1 MGSALPVSGKMV
13 LAILLL
19 SLVLTKTGT
28 DAKSSLGLED
38 LENLVKQMELKMK
51 DMESRLEETE
61 TKNKEME
68 TRLEELEE
76 QLKECSEGLGKIDS
90 DLEASK
96 SEQKR
101 GAENS
106 STKESRIQKPDLEEK
121 ERASSYPRNALTK
134 PSLRDL
140 PIILISASRRS
151 ALTSS
156 HPFPTVTFD
165 TFLANYNNGGGDGK
179 LDLDSGIFTCLTPG
193 YYTVSFSVYGAVGTI
208 KGVRYGEID
217 MFLFKNGRDIPDS
230 WWTAYE
236 ESGNATVGVTGSR
249 IVIIHMDAGDTLEL
263 KMTHGDYIKWI
274 TLNIELSG

>member
-1 MGSALPVSGKMV
+1 M

-61 TKNKEME
+61 MKNKEME

-76 QLKECSEGLGKIDS
+76 QLKECYGGLGKLDS
-90 DLEASK
+90 DPETLK

-106 STKESRIQKPDLEEK
+106 STKEF
-121 ERASSYPRNALTK
+121 ASSYPHNALTK

-140 PIILISASRRS
+140 PIILISAWRGSPILS
-151 ALTSS
+151 
-156 HPFPTVTFD
+156 PQTVTFD
-165 TFLANYNNGGGDGK
+165 SFLANYNNGDTPGGGDGK
-179 LDLDSGIFTCLTPG
+179 LDLDKG
-193 YYTVSFSVYGAVGTI
+193 GAI
-208 KGVRYGEID
+208 
-217 MFLFKNGRDIPDS
+217 L
-230 WWTAYE
+230 
-236 ESGNATVGVTGSR
+236 
-249 IVIIHMDAGDTLEL
+249 IV
-263 KMTHGDYIKWI
+263 
-274 TLNIELSG
+274 

>member
-13 LAILLL
+13 LVILLL

-51 DMESRLEETE
+51 DMEA
-61 TKNKEME
+61 KNKEME

-76 QLKECSEGLGKIDS
+76 QLKECHGGLGKIDS
-90 DLEASK
+90 DPETSK

-106 STKESRIQKPDLEEK
+106 STKDF
-121 ERASSYPRNALTK
+121 ASSYPHNALTK

-140 PIILISASRRS
+140 PIILISAWRGSYI
-151 ALTSS
+151 
-156 HPFPTVTFD
+156 HFPQTVTFD
-165 TFLANYNNGGGDGK
+165 SFLANYNNGDTPGGGDGK
-179 LDLDSGIFTCLTPG
+179 LDLDSGVFTCLTPG
-193 YYTVSFSVYGAVGTI
+193 YYTVSYSAYGRVGPTSGI
-208 KGVRYGEID
+208 ISMY
-217 MFLFKNGRDIPDS
+217 LYKNGLEIF
-230 WWTAYE
+230 
-236 ESGNATVGVTGSR
+236 ESLWHFWANSDALNNNAGVVGSR

-263 KMTHGDYIKWI
+263 KMTLGEWIASI

>member
-1 MGSALPVSGKMV
+1 MPVSGKMV

-51 DMESRLEETE
+51 DMEA
-61 TKNKEME
+61 KNKEME

-76 QLKECSEGLGKIDS
+76 QLKECYGGLGKNDS

-106 STKESRIQKPDLEEK
+106 STKEF
-121 ERASSYPRNALTK
+121 ASSYPHNALTK

-140 PIILISASRRS
+140 PIILISAWRGSYILS
-151 ALTSS
+151 
-156 HPFPTVTFD
+156 PQTVTFES
-165 TFLANYNNGGGDGK
+165 FLANYNTGDTPGGGDGQ
-179 LDLDSGIFTCLTPG
+179 LDLD
-193 YYTVSFSVYGAVGTI
+193 
-208 KGVRYGEID
+208 
-217 MFLFKNGRDIPDS
+217 
-230 WWTAYE
+230 
-236 ESGNATVGVTGSR
+236 
-249 IVIIHMDAGDTLEL
+249 
-263 KMTHGDYIKWI
+263 
-274 TLNIELSG
+274 

>member
-1 MGSALPVSGKMV
+1 ML

-51 DMESRLEETE
+51 DMESRLEKQEKE
-61 TKNKEME
+61 RKNLEAKNKEME

-76 QLKECSEGLGKIDS
+76 QLKEGNGGLGKIDS

-106 STKESRIQKPDLEEK
+106 STKEF
-121 ERASSYPRNALTK
+121 ASSYPHNALTK

-140 PIILISASRRS
+140 PIILISAWRGSPIRS
-151 ALTSS
+151 
-156 HPFPTVTFD
+156 PQTVTFD
-165 TFLANYNNGGGDGK
+165 SFLANYNNGDRPGGGDGK
-179 LDLDSGIFTCLTPG
+179 LDLD
-193 YYTVSFSVYGAVGTI
+193 
-208 KGVRYGEID
+208 
-217 MFLFKNGRDIPDS
+217 
-230 WWTAYE
+230 
-236 ESGNATVGVTGSR
+236 
-249 IVIIHMDAGDTLEL
+249 
-263 KMTHGDYIKWI
+263 
-274 TLNIELSG
+274 

>member
-13 LAILLL
+13 LVILLL

-51 DMESRLEETE
+51 DMEA
-61 TKNKEME
+61 KNKEME

-76 QLKECSEGLGKIDS
+76 QLKECNGGLGKIDS

-106 STKESRIQKPDLEEK
+106 STKEL
-121 ERASSYPRNALTK
+121 ASSYPHNALTK

-140 PIILISASRRS
+140 PIILISAWRGSYVVS
-151 ALTSS
+151 PQTI
-156 HPFPTVTFD
+156 TFD
-165 TFLANYNNGGGDGK
+165 SFLANYNNGDRPGGGDGK
-179 LDLDSGIFTCLTPG
+179 LD
-193 YYTVSFSVYGAVGTI
+193 
-208 KGVRYGEID
+208 
-217 MFLFKNGRDIPDS
+217 
-230 WWTAYE
+230 
-236 ESGNATVGVTGSR
+236 
-249 IVIIHMDAGDTLEL
+249 
-263 KMTHGDYIKWI
+263 
-274 TLNIELSG
+274 

>member
-1 MGSALPVSGKMV
+1 MV

-61 TKNKEME
+61 MRMRYGEKERKNLEAKNKEME

-76 QLKECSEGLGKIDS
+76 QLKEGNGGLGKIDS
-90 DLEASK
+90 DLETSK

-106 STKESRIQKPDLEEK
+106 STKEF
-121 ERASSYPRNALTK
+121 ASSYPRNALTK

-140 PIILISASRRS
+140 PIILISASRAGPIYS
-151 ALTSS
+151 
-156 HPFPTVTFD
+156 PQTVTFD
-165 TFLANYNNGGGDGK
+165 SFLANYNNGDRPGGGDGK
-179 LDLDSGIFTCLTPG
+179 LDLD
-193 YYTVSFSVYGAVGTI
+193 
-208 KGVRYGEID
+208 
-217 MFLFKNGRDIPDS
+217 
-230 WWTAYE
+230 
-236 ESGNATVGVTGSR
+236 
-249 IVIIHMDAGDTLEL
+249 
-263 KMTHGDYIKWI
+263 
-274 TLNIELSG
+274 

>member
-1 MGSALPVSGKMV
+1 MGSALPVSGKML

-28 DAKSSLGLED
+28 DAKSSLGLQD

-61 TKNKEME
+61 MRMRYGEKERENLEAKNKEME

-76 QLKECSEGLGKIDS
+76 QLKECNGGLGKIDS

-106 STKESRIQKPDLEEK
+106 STKEL
-121 ERASSYPRNALTK
+121 ASSYPHNALTK

-140 PIILISASRRS
+140 PIILISAWRWS
-151 ALTSS
+151 AIQSS
-156 HPFPTVTFD
+156 QTVTFD
-165 TFLANYNNGGGDGK
+165 SFLANYNNGDTRDG
-179 LDLDSGIFTCLTPG
+179 
-193 YYTVSFSVYGAVGTI
+193 
-208 KGVRYGEID
+208 
-217 MFLFKNGRDIPDS
+217 
-230 WWTAYE
+230 
-236 ESGNATVGVTGSR
+236 
-249 IVIIHMDAGDTLEL
+249 
-263 KMTHGDYIKWI
+263 
-274 TLNIELSG
+274 